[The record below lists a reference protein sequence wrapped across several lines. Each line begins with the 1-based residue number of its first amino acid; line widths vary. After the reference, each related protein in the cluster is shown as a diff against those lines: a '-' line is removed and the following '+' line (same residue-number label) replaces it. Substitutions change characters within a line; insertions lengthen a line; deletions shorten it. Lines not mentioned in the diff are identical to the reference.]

1 MHLLDPTVR
10 RMTDKALL
18 DTMDSCLIVARMAAL
33 NPAFHMHEAWIH
45 GLGEYCC
52 EELDRR
58 RLARKFQ
65 EEELRQSRAAIKRN
79 RLVSAQIQR
88 SRSVVRRDPLIAA
101 FFGGIGGAAPDAER
115 REGYPTD
122 QPNSPETLNLSEDTR
137 RNPADQ
143 VSRGQGR
150 REQTVPPAS

>member
-18 DTMDSCLIVARMAAL
+18 ETMDSCLILSRIAAV
-33 NPAFHMHEAWIH
+33 NPAFQNVEAWID
-45 GLGEYCC
+45 GLGDHCS
-52 EELDRR
+52 EELD
-58 RLARKFQ
+58 Q
-65 EEELRQSRAAIKRN
+65 RN
-79 RLVSAQIQR
+79 RAKAYQAEQLTKAKLAQER
-88 SRSVVRRDPLIAA
+88 KPVLRDALTAA

-122 QPNSPETLNLSEDTR
+122 QPNTPETLNLSESTR

-150 REQTVPPAS
+150 REPTVPPAS